1 MITEL
6 DICRGII
13 EGALPSPTPWPNS
26 SYVALRLSGTGVAYR
41 PSLNEYVYRSP
52 DIWLSAEM
60 QRRLLGAPI
69 IIEHAPGGL
78 MTSRYFGE
86 RCVGFVAASYVNN
99 DEHSLWGIARILD
112 SNAIKIIEAWLFDT
126 SPAILLPPG
135 KSARANVGDQT
146 CLVESEPL
154 FIDHVALVYMGQGNK
169 GVWSR
174 DDGPGVQVDQEPQHD
189 AAYDYAT

>member
-1 MITEL
+1 MMVTEM

-13 EGALPSPTPWPNS
+13 EGALPSPTPCQNS
-26 SYVALRLSGTGVAYR
+26 TYVALRLSGTGVAFR

-60 QRRLLGAPI
+60 QRRLLGVPI
-69 IIEHAPGGL
+69 IIEHAPSGL
-78 MTSRYFGE
+78 MTSQYFGE
-86 RCVGFVAASYVNN
+86 RCVGFVAASYVND
-99 DEHSLWGIARILD
+99 DERSLWGIARILD
-112 SNAIKIIEAWLFDT
+112 SNAIKIIEAGLFDT

-135 KSARANVGDQT
+135 KSARADVGDHT

-154 FIDHVALVYMGQGNK
+154 FIDHVALVYMGRGNK

-174 DDGPGVQVDQEPQHD
+174 DDGPGVQVDEEPQHD
-189 AAYDYAT
+189 AA